1 MGFLENPL
9 ILGTIVF
16 ALVWLFRKLGL
27 DVEGLK
33 ALWFTMIVAVALAI
47 AGRLLA
53 TGIPNFLVCEM
64 VPEPVG
70 FLTCLFA
77 ILRTIL
83 EEASVTFVAAEMIYQ
98 LLRREIAG
106 RTILGE
112 KI

>member
-1 MGFLENPL
+1 MGILENPL
-9 ILGTIVF
+9 VLGTIVF

-27 DVEGLK
+27 VIDGLK
-33 ALWFTMIVAVALAI
+33 ALWFTMIVAIVVAI
-47 AGRLLA
+47 AERLFT

-64 VPEPVG
+64 VSEPVD

-83 EEASVTFVAAEMIYQ
+83 EEAGVIFAASELIYQ
-98 LLRREIAG
+98 VLRREIAG

-112 KI
+112 RI

>member
-1 MGFLENPL
+1 MGLLENPL

-16 ALVWLFRKLGL
+16 VLVWVFRRLGL
-27 DVEGLK
+27 DIEGLK
-33 ALWFTMIVAVALAI
+33 ALWFTMVVAVVVAVAE
-47 AGRLLA
+47 RLFA

-64 VPEPVG
+64 VSEPVAS
-70 FLTCLFA
+70 LTCLFA

-83 EEASVTFVAAEMIYQ
+83 EEAAVVFAAAELIYQ

-112 KI
+112 RI